1 MTMTR
6 TLGSLVLSATAMLT
20 LCAGTAQAA
29 PVLTPSNSFGKTVC
43 TSAGKAVD
51 AKGYMRIGGIDQWV
65 RIKGSNCANPLV
77 LIVHGGPGNPST
89 PYADQV
95 YKSWEKEFTLV
106 QWDQRGAGK
115 TYARNRPAEDEPLV
129 VERLRDDGIELAR
142 ETAKLFGKRKVIL
155 MGGSWGSM
163 LAVHMV
169 KSWPEAFCAY
179 VGTGQLVGRFGN
191 QDSYDATLALARAAG
206 DQESITKLEALGP
219 PPWTNPRNPGI
230 LRRVT
235 RKYEALGT
243 DPAPASWWAQSP
255 EYTSEQTRADYTA
268 GEDYSWLQFV
278 GYKGDGIASKVDLY
292 KLGTD
297 FAVPV
302 FLLQGEQDL
311 VTMPAS
317 SKRYFDS
324 ISAPRKQFVMLP
336 RTGHDPNPAMIDA
349 QLKLLKEVGTCR

>member
-1 MTMTR
+1 MTTTR
-6 TLGSLVLSATAMLT
+6 SLSSSVLSAALVLA
-20 LCAGTAQAA
+20 LCGGTARAA
-29 PVLTPSNSFGKTVC
+29 TTSPASDAFGKTVC
-43 TSAGKAVD
+43 TSPGKSVD
-51 AKGYMRIGGIDQWV
+51 AKGFMRIGGIDQWV

-95 YKSWEKEFTLV
+95 YQSWEKDFTLV

-115 TYARNRPAEDEPLV
+115 TYGRNRPAEDEPLV

-142 ETAKLFGKRKVIL
+142 EIAKLFGKRKVIL
-155 MGGSWGSM
+155 MGGSWGAM

-179 VGTGQLVGRFGN
+179 IGTGQLVGRFGDR
-191 QDSYDATLALARAAG
+191 DSYDATLSLARAAG
-206 DQESITKLEALGP
+206 DTDSVSKLEALGP

-235 RKYEALGT
+235 RKYEALST
-243 DPAPASWWAQSP
+243 DPAPKSWWTSSP
-255 EYTSEQTRADYTA
+255 EYATAQYEADYTA

-292 KLGTD
+292 KLGAD

-311 VTMPAS
+311 VTMPAT

-324 ISAPRKQFVMLP
+324 IQAPRKQFVMLP
-336 RTGHDPNPAMIDA
+336 RTGHDPNPAMMDA
-349 QLKLLKEVGTCR
+349 QFKLLKEVGACR